1 MLPGSFRRFFFA
13 ATVLTVMLSSLCP
26 SYSRAGDTD
35 SLNVLLE
42 SFSQSYSLDKA
53 NGILSALARITGSD
67 EIETFSRDA
76 DESLVQ
82 TNVWYYAADYMYGA
96 QQYGKSVEYAEKAL
110 DASRRIS
117 DKDFEADVLSLL
129 AIGNMRMGNY
139 ERAAY
144 YAEQCYALD
153 RKSKDPDRISSSLNT
168 LAGIYLTS
176 KRYPEAEKYVLKG
189 IEECSKT
196 TNKPRMAILLGMASE
211 VYQSIGKSDIALDY
225 AQKAY
230 DMEKELGREPQAMV
244 RLSQRAA
251 ALLGLGRMEE
261 AEADLKEAIPYFR
274 KIGNLQSLGISC
286 NKMGRALLFLDRK
299 PEALDYFREAADI
312 FMKLGDPFNELH
324 SRKGL
329 YECLLETDSKE
340 ASRQHDRYDA
350 LKDSI
355 YNLSMAESLS
365 RYEASMGNDALRAE
379 NAKALRA
386 KYSMLMWGVLAAI
399 VVALAVWLVMHRR
412 SRRQK
417 AVLESTIRSLR
428 SQYNSLRSDYAEM
441 ARSKTEPE
449 APSKDIVSSSDRSFL
464 EKLVSY
470 VLSNLTTGRLGVE
483 DLASHMCLSSGQLNR
498 KVKSITGITTQNYML
513 RLRLEQARL
522 MLQDEPDSPVADV
535 AYRCGFEDAA
545 SFSRAFKRTFDSTP
559 SQIRGK

>member
-13 ATVLTVMLSSLCP
+13 ATVLTVLLSSLCP

-53 NGILSALARITGSD
+53 NGILSALAQITGSD

-82 TNVWYYAADYMYGA
+82 TNVWYYAADYMYGV
-96 QQYGKSVEYAEKAL
+96 QQYGRSVDYAEKAL
-110 DASRRIS
+110 DACRRIS

-129 AIGNMRMGNY
+129 AIGTMRMGNY

-144 YAEQCYALD
+144 YAEQCYDLD
-153 RKSKDPDRISSSLNT
+153 KKSKDPDRISSSLNT

-230 DMEKELGREPQAMV
+230 DLEKELGREPQAMV

-261 AEADLKEAIPYFR
+261 AEADLKEAIPFFR
-274 KIGNLQSLGISC
+274 QSGNLQSLGISC

-299 PEALDYFREAADI
+299 PEALEYFREAADI

-379 NAKALRA
+379 NAKALRQ
-386 KYSMLMWGVLAAI
+386 KYSMLMWGILAAI
-399 VVALAVWLVMHRR
+399 VIAVAVWLVMHRR
-412 SRRQK
+412 SQRQK
-417 AVLESTIRSLR
+417 AVLESTIRSL
-428 SQYNSLRSDYAEM
+428 
-441 ARSKTEPE
+441 TEPKQE
-449 APSKDIVSSSDRSFL
+449 SRPKDIVSNADRAFL
-464 EKLVSY
+464 DKIVSY
-470 VLSNLTTGRLGVE
+470 VLSNLTEGKLGVE

-522 MLQDEPDSPVADV
+522 MLQNEPDSPVADV

-545 SFSRAFKRTFDSTP
+545 SFSRAFKRTLGSTP